1 MRVIV
6 TSSRTWP
13 EDGFGQT
20 IVFSTL
26 QGVYNLNAHTGQPL
40 TIVHGACPTGG
51 DHLAHLWCE
60 RMKRW
65 QAGAPDESL
74 RLPGTSIIEEPHP
87 AEWEKF
93 GKGVGP
99 KRNAEMTGAGED
111 LCIAFLYEP
120 RVIKSAGTRG
130 TMREAEFH
138 GIKVVPI
145 PWPIEHH

>member
-26 QGVYNLNAHTGQPL
+26 LGVYNLNAYTGQPL

-51 DHLAHLWCE
+51 DHLTSLWCA

-65 QAGAPDESL
+65 REGAPGIRIPGDEV
-74 RLPGTSIIEEPHP
+74 IEEKHP
-87 AEWEKF
+87 AAWDKY
-93 GKGVGP
+93 GKGAGP
-99 KRNAEMTGAGED
+99 KRNAEMTGAGAD
-111 LCIAFLYEP
+111 LCLAFLYEP
-120 RVIKSAGTRG
+120 RGIKSAGTRG